1 MLLKKPKFWDQTSN
15 SLLSLTLLPI
25 SWLVLF
31 FNKLKKLKKK
41 IKFSTK
47 VICVGN
53 IYIGG
58 TGKTPLAI
66 EICKILLKINKK
78 PAFIKKNYKYVSDE
92 IKLLGKTAR
101 VFTDKNRSISIKNS
115 IKEGYNTVILDDGF
129 QDTKIFKDFSFVCF
143 NSTQLIGNGNIIPS
157 GPLRDSLSSIKEAD
171 CVFFN
176 GEKNQQFENI
186 LLKYNSKLDFIYYK
200 YKPILDERITKKN
213 IIAFAGIGNPKN
225 FFSLL
230 KNENLNIK
238 EFVEYPDH
246 YNFNKKELLFLKNKA
261 KNDDCILLTTVKDF
275 MRLDDNDKENIFQ
288 LKVFVEFNNE
298 SKLKKMLEKIYE
310 NH

>member
-1 MLLKKPKFWDQTSN
+1 MENFGSN
-15 SLLSLTLLPI
+15 I
-25 SWLVLF
+25 F
-31 FNKLKKLKKK
+31 
-41 IKFSTK
+41 
-47 VICVGN
+47 C
-53 IYIGG
+53 
-58 TGKTPLAI
+58 
-66 EICKILLKINKK
+66 EIIWRGYCIFDIHEI
-78 PAFIKKNYKYVSDE
+78 PA
-92 IKLLGKTAR
+92 
-101 VFTDKNRSISIKNS
+101 
-115 IKEGYNTVILDDGF
+115 
-129 QDTKIFKDFSFVCF
+129 FKDFSFVCF

-238 EFVEYPDH
+238 EFNDLL
-246 YNFNKKELLFLKNKA
+246 NARIIKE
-261 KNDDCILLTTVKDF
+261 
-275 MRLDDNDKENIFQ
+275 
-288 LKVFVEFNNE
+288 
-298 SKLKKMLEKIYE
+298 EKIAIIE
-310 NH
+310 KK

>member
-115 IKEGYNTVILDDGF
+115 IKDGYNTVILDDGF
-129 QDTKIFKDFSFVCF
+129 QDYKIKKNLSIICF
-143 NSTQLIGNGNIIPS
+143 NSNFEGNSFVIPA
-157 GPLRDSLSSIKEAD
+157 GPLRENLSSIKNAQIIEIDQKNIKPENKSDKLYLNRIRNLMGSEFSDEAIKI
-171 CVFFN
+171 
-176 GEKNQQFENI
+176 E
-186 LLKYNSKLDFIYYK
+186 NSKQITDTKFAKIDGFIG
-200 YKPILDERITKKN
+200 LT
-213 IIAFAGIGNPKN
+213 
-225 FFSLL
+225 S
-230 KNENLNIK
+230 
-238 EFVEYPDH
+238 
-246 YNFNKKELLFLKNKA
+246 FNKSNYHQQHLFVNG
-261 KNDDCILLTTVKDF
+261 
-275 MRLDDNDKENIFQ
+275 R
-288 LKVFVEFNNE
+288 
-298 SKLKKMLEKIYE
+298 
-310 NH
+310 